1 MLTKIKTRVK
11 VTDFETRSNLLW
23 YIIDYGRK
31 KFYSTGLVTKI
42 KKRIFLQKNSIILRF
57 VVNLRVRRSGLH
69 KLICQVRVDSRGLL
83 QVVIQV
89 DGVAARVEIVDC
101 WIWEKGRF

>member
-11 VTDFETRSNLLW
+11 VTDFETRSNLLQ

-31 KFYSTGLVTKI
+31 KFSSTGLGTKI

-89 DGVAARVEIVDC
+89 DGVAARVEIVDS